1 MNELNQNFGVPIGN
15 RVFTQNDQLQFG
27 KFSGDLNPIHI
38 DPALARRTIAGEC
51 IVHGI
56 NGFMYAI
63 NSLVRYKGTAIE
75 HFNVKFLKFIPLGI
89 EVYCFWDDDKNKLS
103 IISEKTLYTSIFVK
117 FGPISKDGDISTIKS
132 DKPLITP
139 RNITLK
145 ECSEILKEDLI
156 YRGDIEIGKFLFPD
170 LFETYGE
177 IFVAEIAS
185 TSEIVGMQTPGINS
199 LFLSIKGDFSEKNL
213 DTYYGVARCDLKFG
227 VMKLLVNGAY
237 LKAEI
242 DVIYRPTSKNLPSI
256 EQIYKKDKGNEFE
269 NVNALIIG
277 GSRGVGEITAKI
289 IAGGGGKVTISYNL
303 GRQDAEKLQQE
314 ISNFGGD
321 CNIFHLK
328 IEDEFYLPNFNFNQ
342 IYYFATPKI
351 ISENPSIINTKLRNL
366 YELYYVDGFHKL
378 LMQVLENHMQTSIF
392 YPSST
397 FINNPSDNYLE
408 YADAKLKGEM
418 LCKEFIDTKY
428 MKIVYPRIPRL
439 ATDQTLGLI
448 PEQFEDSVE
457 VLYPLIQTMVL

>member
-38 DPALARRTIAGEC
+38 DPALARKTIAGEC

-63 NSLVRYKGTAIE
+63 NSLVRYKGITID

-89 EVYCFWDDDKNKLS
+89 KIYCFWDDDKNELS
-103 IISEKTLYTSIFVK
+103 IISEKTLYTSISVI
-117 FGPISKDGDISTIKS
+117 FGPVSKDGDISTIKS

-139 RNITLK
+139 RNLTIK
-145 ECSEILKEDLI
+145 ECSEIIKEDLI
-156 YRGDIEIGKFLFPD
+156 FRGDIEIGKFLFPD
-170 LFETYGE
+170 LFETYDE
-177 IFVAEIAS
+177 IFVAELAS

-199 LFLSIKGDFSEKNL
+199 LFLSIKGNFSEKNL
-213 DTYYGVARCDLKFG
+213 DPYYGVANCDLKFG
-227 VMKLLVNGAY
+227 VMKLLVNGTY

-242 DVIYRPTSKNLPSI
+242 DVIYRPASKNLPSI

-269 NVNALIIG
+269 NVDALIIG
-277 GSRGVGEITAKI
+277 GSRGIGEITAKI
-289 IAGGGGKVTISYNL
+289 IACGGGKVTISYNL
-303 GRQDAEKLQQE
+303 GKQDAEKLQQE

-351 ISENPSIINTKLRNL
+351 ITENPSISNTQLGNL
-366 YELYYVDGFHKL
+366 YELYYVDAFHKL
-378 LMQVLENHMQTSIF
+378 LMQVLENHMRTSIF

-397 FINNPSDNYLE
+397 FINHPSENYLE
-408 YADAKLKGEM
+408 YAGAKLKGEL

-428 MKIVYPRIPRL
+428 MRIIYPRIPRL

-448 PEQFEDSVE
+448 PEQFEDSVD
-457 VLYPLIQTMVL
+457 VLYPLIQTMIL